1 MFFDEA
7 HSLAV
12 IPTTAGYTA
21 VVILI
26 DAPRTDL
33 LDLYERLF
41 AHFGPRGWWPA
52 ESATEMMVGALLTQS
67 VAWRN
72 VLKCLDQLKAAGML
86 DWQAIHLA
94 ADERLE
100 TLIRPSRFFKA
111 KAKKLKALAAHVVER
126 YDGDLARLFARPMA
140 ELRPELLA
148 VHGLGPETVDC
159 ILLYAAEHPSFV
171 VDAYTRR
178 IFSRLGYF
186 HERIGYEPMRRFFME
201 RLEADVPLFNE
212 YHALIDGLGHHF
224 CHPQAPRCGQCPLS
238 AGCAYARTV
247 AA

>member
-1 MFFDEA
+1 MTP
-7 HSLAV
+7 V
-12 IPTTAGYTA
+12 IAWYTA
-21 VVILI
+21 FVILQ
-26 DAPRTDL
+26 DARSTDL
-33 LDLYERLF
+33 HALYERLF

-72 VLKCLDQLKAAGML
+72 VEKCLAQLKAAGMM
-86 DWQAIHLA
+86 DWHALHTA
-94 ADERLE
+94 PDEVLE

-111 KAKKLKALAAHVVER
+111 KARKLKSLAAHVVER
-126 YDGDLARLFARPMA
+126 YDGELARLFARPMA

-224 CHPQAPRCGQCPLS
+224 CHPQAPRCGECPL
-238 AGCAYARTV
+238 ATACAYGRTL
-247 AA
+247 ASA